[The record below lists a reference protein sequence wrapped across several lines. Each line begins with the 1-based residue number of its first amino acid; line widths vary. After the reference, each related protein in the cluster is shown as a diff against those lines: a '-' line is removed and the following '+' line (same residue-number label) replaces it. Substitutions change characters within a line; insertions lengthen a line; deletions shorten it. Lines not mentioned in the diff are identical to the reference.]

1 MGFFF
6 GGSSKTSA
14 GATGFNRFQKQSA
27 SGVKK
32 TLAGFSLEK
41 RKKVEAVLGGKIRSG
56 LSNDK
61 ILRAVGATLGYG
73 AKQQVIKAMTP
84 KTDDAGIKERMQ
96 KNLIYARSQ
105 RVAEER
111 NISGGLSNVNI
122 MRNAMK
128 GVKSTAA
135 DLGVKTGAG
144 SSVSINASGK
154 TGGFAGTSK

>member
-6 GGSSKTSA
+6 GGSSKTSS

-32 TLAGFSLEK
+32 TLAGLSLEK
-41 RKKVEAVLGGKIRSG
+41 RKRVEAALGGKIRSG

-61 ILRAVGATLGYG
+61 ILRAVGTTLGYG

-84 KTDDAGIKERMQ
+84 KADQAGIKERMQ
-96 KNLIYARSQ
+96 KNLAYARSQ

-135 DLGVKTGAG
+135 DLGIKTGG
-144 SSVSINASGK
+144 TSVSINASGK
-154 TGGFAGTSK
+154 SGGFAGTK